1 MSNVI
6 FITYET
12 RHPMMASFGMSIKT
26 IDKKQNFE
34 SYIKS
39 LEERHVEIAY
49 VSYEVYRK
57 HSDYLDTYSGNIA
70 FILFDGKEST
80 NNTAKKRMKDLLASS
95 IGIQSR

>member
-12 RHPMMASFGMSIKT
+12 RHPMMASFGMSIET

-34 SYIKS
+34 LYIKS

-57 HSDYLDTYSGNIA
+57 QSVYVGSFSGKIA
-70 FILFDGKEST
+70 FLLVDGKEST
-80 NNTAKKRMKDLLASS
+80 KNTAKKRMKDLLASS